1 LGRYNQHD
9 TYQWNRAQL
18 ITQSE
23 TRGRGCSGK
32 EFIIRIYV
40 GASVGIVVVVL
51 IVSAKRRDHADND
64 NPELRVAEYAVMN
77 NETDS
82 RQNSPGFSSH
92 GSRAKNGHE
101 KPVPSAEAF
110 INRP

>member
-1 LGRYNQHD
+1 
-9 TYQWNRAQL
+9 
-18 ITQSE
+18 
-23 TRGRGCSGK
+23 
-32 EFIIRIYV
+32 
-40 GASVGIVVVVL
+40 VL

-92 GSRAKNGHE
+92 GSRAKNGSE
-101 KPVPSAEAF
+101 KPAPSAEAF
-110 INRP
+110 Y